1 MKSLDAI
8 REYAEAEGMAEGL
21 AEGRTEGRLE
31 VRRQIAL
38 ALIQDGLYTFDD
50 IARICSM
57 TLQQVQELA
66 ATLKP

>member
-8 REYAEAEGMAEGL
+8 REY
-21 AEGRTEGRLE
+21 GRAEGRLE

-50 IARICSM
+50 ITRICS
-57 TLQQVQELA
+57 LA
-66 ATLKP
+66 ATLHR